1 MNDAGLMILI
11 ILIIIIIVLIHE
23 ALIAN
28 QKGMLKVRT
37 IRNTP
42 KCFLFEVSSF

>member
-1 MNDAGLMILI
+1 MNDAGLMIL
-11 ILIIIIIVLIHE
+11 IIIIVLIHE

-28 QKGMLKVRT
+28 QKGRLKVRT